1 MAVAVA
7 PPNVLQI
14 IRAHATEGKT
24 CQMVPDKLVDKAREG
39 KALLA
44 ISERRERQA
53 RGEGGKEARISSE
66 LRLARLSKRLG
77 GEGGVSER
85 SDITHFNLCFLISRS
100 RNDYYDLI

>member
-1 MAVAVA
+1 MS
-7 PPNVLQI
+7 NG
-14 IRAHATEGKT
+14 AH
-24 CQMVPDKLVDKAREG
+24 VDKAREG

-66 LRLARLSKRLG
+66 LRLAKLSKRLRG
-77 GEGGVSER
+77 GRGGGGGGVGRGGVSER